1 MESATAARYAEEKDV
16 VTELLDAVVRKKKNR
31 NETKLLF
38 SSSLHRFSDRPLK
51 GVALDAVKP
60 NTPKRER
67 PVFARALVNA
77 GTPMDG

>member
-16 VTELLDAVVRKKKNR
+16 VTELLDAVVRKKKTK
-31 NETKLLF
+31 TKLLF